1 MSGPLQG
8 RVALVTGASRGMGV
22 SIARSL
28 AEAGAD
34 LVLTSTQPGGVHEA
48 AEAAERLGRRVL
60 SLHGDVSRRE
70 DVDAWTAEVKAA
82 FGRVD
87 VLVNNAGIV
96 VRKVLGEMSDDDFDR
111 VLAVNLS
118 GPFYLLRRFVP
129 GMVERGWG
137 RIVNVSSISGT
148 LGSPRTCGYNASKWG
163 LNGLTKSLAE
173 ELKGTGVTVTAVL
186 PGSVDTDMLKGSGFP
201 PAMTADEVARLVLF
215 LCVEAPP
222 AMTGS
227 LVEMFG

>member
-1 MSGPLQG
+1 
-8 RVALVTGASRGMGV
+8 MGL
-22 SIARSL
+22 R
-28 AEAGAD
+28 
-34 LVLTSTQPGGVHEA
+34 EA

-60 SLHGDVSRRE
+60 RLHGDVSRRE
-70 DVDAWTAEVKAA
+70 DVDAWMAEVKSV

-96 VRKVLGEMSDDDFDR
+96 VRRPLAEMSDDDFDR

-118 GPFYLLRRFVP
+118 GPFYLVRRLVP

-186 PGSVDTDMLKGSGFP
+186 PGQRGHGHVEGLGFRARDDGRTRWPGSS
-201 PAMTADEVARLVLF
+201 ASCARRR
-215 LCVEAPP
+215 PRR
-222 AMTGS
+222 
-227 LVEMFG
+227 